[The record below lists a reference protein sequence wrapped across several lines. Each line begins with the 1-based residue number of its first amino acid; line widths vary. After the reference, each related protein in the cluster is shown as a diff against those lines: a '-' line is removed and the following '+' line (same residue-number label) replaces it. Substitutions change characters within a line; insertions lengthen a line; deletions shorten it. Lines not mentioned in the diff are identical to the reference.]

1 MVEQQSVR
9 VSGLSQDWAEQM
21 SYYRLLSNERVEEA
35 DLIEAL
41 CARAVDAVLQQG
53 GRGHLLAIQYT
64 T

>member
-1 MVEQQSVR
+1 
-9 VSGLSQDWAEQM
+9 M